1 MNSTGTVVIEATG
14 VTYYSPQDEA
24 AFFGWVDK
32 ISCIESYQGRV
43 RTLYLTVDLD
53 AVDEDGLREIVA
65 LYRRYNIDLKELQ
78 VLNAD
83 RVGPWF
89 SDSDRWWHA
98 EVFG

>member
-24 AFFGWVDK
+24 AFFGWLDK

-53 AVDEDGLREIVA
+53 AVDEDGLRELVA
-65 LYRRYNIDLKELQ
+65 LYRRYNINLKELR
-78 VLNAD
+78 VLDAD

-89 SDSDRWWHA
+89 SDPDRWWHA
-98 EVFG
+98 EVFE

>member
-1 MNSTGTVVIEATG
+1 MNGTGNVVLEATG

-24 AFFGWVDK
+24 AFFGWLDK
-32 ISCIESYQGRV
+32 IPCVESYQGRV
-43 RTLYLTVDLD
+43 RTLYLTVDLA

-65 LYRRYNIDLKELQ
+65 LYRSYNIDLKELR
-78 VLNAD
+78 VLDAD

-89 SDSDRWWHA
+89 SDPARWWYE

>member
-1 MNSTGTVVIEATG
+1 MNSTGTVVIEATD

-24 AFFGWVDK
+24 AFFAWLDK

-65 LYRRYNIDLKELQ
+65 LYRRYNIDLKELR
-78 VLNAD
+78 VLDAD

-89 SDSDRWWHA
+89 SDSDRWWHT